1 MFNEVAFQFRPCIR
15 HIPSFLWGS
24 WVHLSNNGC
33 IMRAVI
39 LNRREDCYPW
49 AVRWLAGVQSSVHLA
64 VTGVI
69 APTGAAGDPPAL
81 ARPRDLAWPSWRV
94 SWQARRHFCG
104 VKWMPRGQTLPDG
117 GRVHPA
123 RWPQPHRRCLSP
135 LSPLRQPGRR
145 SARPACK
152 QFNILRK
159 EVHLVD

>member
-1 MFNEVAFQFRPCIR
+1 MAFQFRPCIR

-69 APTGAAGDPPAL
+69 APTGAAGDPPVL

-94 SWQARRHFCG
+94 SWQALCTSAGSSGCLGARRFLMG
-104 VKWMPRGQTLPDG
+104 TGSTLLAGQEPR
-117 GRVHPA
+117 
-123 RWPQPHRRCLSP
+123 RRCLSP

-152 QFNILRK
+152 QFNILQK